1 MRSSI
6 AGCSPASDRQ
16 AFKTQ
21 GDHNLKVWA
30 GVIFPGKGSGN
41 SLSLCILI
49 YIALSRSFLPLFAL
63 ACDFLPWLWGTW
75 RSGLSCTNTRATIT
89 LKGFLRFH
97 SVATSSF
104 TKSWL
109 VINHSA
115 CCVTLSL
122 KRFTGP
128 LIFILFFHSTHTL
141 SLSLIHTTTQ
151 NHIHPYTAK
160 TIFNLPV
167 LMIHKVHPPEWFC
180 STG

>member
-30 GVIFPGKGSGN
+30 GCHFSWQGERELSEFVHFNIHG
-41 SLSLCILI
+41 SLSKL
-49 YIALSRSFLPLFAL
+49 FTLFAL

-128 LIFILFFHSTHTL
+128 LIFILFFS
-141 SLSLIHTTTQ
+141 
-151 NHIHPYTAK
+151 
-160 TIFNLPV
+160 
-167 LMIHKVHPPEWFC
+167 
-180 STG
+180 